1 MASSPFLAATIVSS
15 GSHLGAQVTRV
26 WSGPSGWLDVA
37 SYPIDLYVLRW
48 VCKRLLRMSVSDH
61 CTSHCCWAPALPL
74 PALPLPAL
82 PLGDACL
89 VLVLDFHRLDVTS
102 VELFLQLCWASECG
116 VWDACALGALSLGCF
131 LPFCD
136 RGEWCVSG
144 GVDCGWRAL
153 LLWVC
158 SLLLPDGCQFVVF
171 VCSFGGGSSV
181 SWEFS

>member
-1 MASSPFLAATIVSS
+1 
-15 GSHLGAQVTRV
+15 
-26 WSGPSGWLDVA
+26 
-37 SYPIDLYVLRW
+37 
-48 VCKRLLRMSVSDH
+48 MSVSDH

-74 PALPLPAL
+74 PVIWVMLVWSWYLISIAWMLPLL
-82 PLGDACL
+82 NC
-89 VLVLDFHRLDVTS
+89 F
-102 VELFLQLCWASECG
+102 QLCWASECG
-116 VWDACALGALSLGCF
+116 VWDTYALGALSLGWF
-131 LPFCD
+131 VPFCD

-144 GVDCGWRAL
+144 DYGWRAL